1 MAMSFKKES
10 PMADLDRIT
19 QSPDMM
25 SGHPCI
31 RGMRV
36 TVGMIVGQI
45 GAGVSIDE
53 LLADYPYLE
62 REDIMQALRY
72 AAWRSDEREVL
83 LASA

>member
-25 SGHPCI
+25 SGRPCI

-45 GAGVSIDE
+45 GAGGI
-53 LLADYPYLE
+53 
-62 REDIMQALRY
+62 ALRSM
-72 AAWRSDEREVL
+72 ALR
-83 LASA
+83 

>member
-1 MAMSFKKES
+1 
-10 PMADLDRIT
+10 MADLDRIT

-25 SGHPCI
+25 SGRPCI

-53 LLADYPYLE
+53 LLTDYPY
-62 REDIMQALRY
+62 RGHHAGIALRCM
-72 AAWRSDEREVL
+72 ALR
-83 LASA
+83 